1 MVCNFANENEDVIQ
15 RSGKFQLSECNGS
28 KNMISTVDSEFTS
41 TCMAKESEILIF
53 MFDACHADLMTN
65 KLRHANPPFEQLGPI
80 RKESRVS

>member
-15 RSGKFQLSECNGS
+15 RSGKFQLSECNS
-28 KNMISTVDSEFTS
+28 IKKYVDSEFTS
-41 TCMAKESEILIF
+41 TCTCMAKESEILIF

-65 KLRHANPPFEQLGPI
+65 KLRHANPPFEQLGAI